1 MIRLRYV
8 AVVSPSTS
16 GFVARMTSSTVPS
29 ARRPSSSRTC
39 SCSGPTLS
47 MGDITPP
54 STWYSP
60 WNEPVRSMAC
70 TSRGS
75 ETTQMRLRSRVGSS
89 HTSQC
94 SRVA

>member
-1 MIRLRYV
+1 
-8 AVVSPSTS
+8 
-16 GFVARMTSSTVPS
+16 
-29 ARRPSSSRTC
+29 
-39 SCSGPTLS
+39 